1 MEIGGTARIGVLQ
14 ATAAQAARPGVAAPG
29 VAAPDAAQTAAR
41 EFEAAFLT
49 QAVEEMMRSVKTGA
63 FGGGHGEE
71 IWRSFLARAFADQI
85 AAQDMTGLAGSVEA
99 AITAYRY
106 GMAGKPGG

>member
-1 MEIGGTARIGVLQ
+1 MEIGATAQIAIRQ
-14 ATAAQAARPGVAAPG
+14 ATAAQNGRPGI
-29 VAAPDAAQTAAR
+29 AAPDAAQSAAR

-49 QAVEEMMRSVKTGA
+49 QAVEEMMRSVKTGD

-99 AITAYRY
+99 AITAYRH